1 MDACAYVVGNITV
14 HKPDRWAEYRAQVPA
29 TLVPW
34 QAEIVMRA
42 GMAQV
47 LSGTH
52 AHTDIVVLRFPD
64 IAAAHGWFNSP
75 AYQALLPLRNEA
87 ATVDLVCYQG

>member
-14 HKPDRWAEYRAQVPA
+14 HNPDRWAEYRAQVPA

-42 GMAQV
+42 GTAQV

-87 ATVDLVCYQG
+87 AAVDLVCYQG

>member
-14 HKPDRWAEYRAQVPA
+14 HNPDRWAEYRAQVPA

-34 QAEIVMRA
+34 QAEILMRA

-47 LSGTH
+47 RSGTH
-52 AHTDIVVLRFPD
+52 AHTDIVVLRCPD
-64 IAAAHGWFNSP
+64 SAAAHGWFNSP

>member
-14 HKPDRWAEYRAQVPA
+14 HNPDRWAEYRAQVPA

-64 IAAAHGWFNSP
+64 VAAAHGWFNSP

>member
-14 HKPDRWAEYRAQVPA
+14 HNPDRWAEYRAQVPA

>member
-14 HKPDRWAEYRAQVPA
+14 HDPDRWAEYRALVPA
-29 TLVPW
+29 TLAPW
-34 QAEIVMRA
+34 HAEIVLRA
-42 GMAQV
+42 GAAQV

-64 IAAAHGWFNSP
+64 LASAQGWFNSP
-75 AYQALLPLRNEA
+75 AYQALLPLRNAA

>member
-14 HKPDRWAEYRAQVPA
+14 RNPDRWAEYRAQVPA

>member
-1 MDACAYVVGNITV
+1 
-14 HKPDRWAEYRAQVPA
+14 
-29 TLVPW
+29 
-34 QAEIVMRA
+34 MRA

>member
-1 MDACAYVVGNITV
+1 MSNDAYVVGNITV
-14 HKPDRWAEYRAQVPA
+14 HNPDRWAEYRAQVPA

-42 GMAQV
+42 GTAQV

-64 IAAAHGWFNSP
+64 VAAAHGWFNSP

-87 ATVDLVCYQG
+87 AAVDLVCYQG